1 MLVTVHSTFTVLGAL
16 VIVDGGADAD
26 LAAAPFRHDR
36 TLADGLID
44 QYRSSIG
51 SFHRAYA

>member
-36 TLADGLID
+36 TLAEGLID